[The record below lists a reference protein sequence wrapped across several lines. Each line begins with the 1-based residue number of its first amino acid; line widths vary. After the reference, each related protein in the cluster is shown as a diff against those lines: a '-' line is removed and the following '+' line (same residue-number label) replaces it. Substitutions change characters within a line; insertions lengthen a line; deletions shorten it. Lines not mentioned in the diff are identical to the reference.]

1 MDVTEVRLKNKLL
14 KGKIGSVI
22 MILADERPI
31 IDEKYDLNRH
41 PRIKLSADGGA
52 PQYSYISSEFL
63 PETNT
68 IRINETDVEED
79 EVDGVFTF
87 DLQNVEVK

>member
-41 PRIKLSADGGA
+41 PRIKVSSAL
-52 PQYSYISSEFL
+52 L

-68 IRINETDVEED
+68 IQINETDVDED
-79 EVDGVFTF
+79 EVDGMFTF
-87 DLQNVEVK
+87 DLQNVELN